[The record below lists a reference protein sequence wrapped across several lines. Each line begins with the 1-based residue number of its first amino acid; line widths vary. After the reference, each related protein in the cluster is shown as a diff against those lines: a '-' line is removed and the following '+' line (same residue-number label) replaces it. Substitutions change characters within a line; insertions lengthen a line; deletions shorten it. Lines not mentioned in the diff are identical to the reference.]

1 MTDAP
6 APRIP
11 RRRLGRTGLEVT
23 ALGLGAMDTPHSE
36 ESHATVEAALDGGIT
51 FIDTARDYEG
61 SEFLLGEVIRARGGL
76 PQGVHLESKTFSHT
90 AAGAQRDVDRGL
102 SFLGVDQISV
112 YQLHDISTQEAWDE
126 VRGKNGKD
134 GEGGAL
140 EGLKVAQYRGLIG
153 HIGVSCHNTAL
164 LADLITSGEFDVVML
179 EYSAFF
185 TETAPM
191 IDLAV
196 ANDVGVVV
204 MRPLGGSGRTS
215 VMRGQIEDGSAGIL
229 TPANLLRYV
238 LSNPGVSVA
247 IPGARH
253 PSRIHAN
260 ITTVTT
266 APPMAE
272 DERRALEEAAARL
285 Y

>member
-1 MTDAP
+1 MADDHH
-6 APRIP
+6 RELP

-36 ESHATVEAALDGGIT
+36 ESHATIEAALDAGIN

-61 SEFLLGEVIRARGGL
+61 SEFLLGEVVRARGGL
-76 PQGVHLESKTFSHT
+76 PAGVYLESKTFSHT
-90 AAGAQRDVDRGL
+90 AAGAQRDIDRGL
-102 SFLGVDQISV
+102 SFLGVDQIAV

-126 VRGKNGKD
+126 VRGED
-134 GEGGAL
+134 GAL

-153 HIGVSCHNTAL
+153 HLGVSCHNTAL

-196 ANDVGVVV
+196 EHDVGVVV

-215 VMRGQIEDGSAGIL
+215 VMRGKIEEGAAGIL

-238 LSNPGVSVA
+238 FSNPGVSVA

-260 ITTVTT
+260 VATVTT
-266 APPMAE
+266 SPPMTE
-272 DERRALEEAAARL
+272 GERRALEDAAARL

>member
-1 MTDAP
+1 M
-6 APRIP
+6 
-11 RRRLGRTGLEVT
+11 VT
-23 ALGLGAMDTPHSE
+23 ELGLGAMDTPHSE
-36 ESHATVEAALDGGIT
+36 ESHATIEAALDGGIN

-76 PQGVHLESKTFSHT
+76 PEGVYLESKTFSHT
-90 AAGAQRDVDRGL
+90 AAGAQRDIDRGL
-102 SFLGVDQISV
+102 SFLGVDQIAV
-112 YQLHDISTQEAWDE
+112 YQLHDISTQAAWDE
-126 VRGKNGKD
+126 VRGED
-134 GEGGAL
+134 GAL

-164 LADLITSGEFDVVML
+164 LPDLITSGEFDAVML

-191 IDLAV
+191 IDLAIEH
-196 ANDVGVVV
+196 DVGVIV

-215 VMRGQIEDGSAGIL
+215 VMRGQLDAGTAGIL
-229 TPANLLRYV
+229 TPANLLSYV

-247 IPGARH
+247 IPGARY

-260 ITTVTT
+260 IAT
-266 APPMAE
+266 ATSDTPM
-272 DERRALEEAAARL
+272 DEGKRRALEEAAARL